1 MVAPSRTSH
10 CAPDL
15 WSGCETCDERRK
27 GMPVRGRH
35 DRSLVDLVRSD
46 IDRYSYMLERD
57 GTAALPRETRVTS
70 GLRALAMCPGLRA
83 VLVHRVG
90 HALVVWTPTNRAGR
104 AARLGGRLGHF
115 AANRWIEVTTGISIA
130 ERATIGRGLYIG
142 HFGGVIVGAAELGDH
157 CTLSHGVTIGRSG
170 RAGEDDRPRIGDRA
184 WIGPGAVVTGALTV
198 GQDAVVGANAVVTR
212 PVPPRSSA
220 LGVPARISTGPGSF
234 DMVVYRNADTD
245 EQRTRS
251 LRALDGTSAARPADE
266 PTVVDL
272 DRPRARL

>member
-1 MVAPSRTSH
+1 MR
-10 CAPDL
+10 D
-15 WSGCETCDERRK
+15 
-27 GMPVRGRH
+27 RH
-35 DRSLVDLVRSD
+35 DRGLMDLVRSD

-90 HALVVWTPTNRAGR
+90 HALVLWSPTNRAAR
-104 AARLGGRLGHF
+104 AVRLGGRLGHF

-198 GQDAVVGANAVVTR
+198 GQDAVVGANAVV
-212 PVPPRSSA
+212 
-220 LGVPARISTGPGSF
+220 PARIRTGPGSF
-234 DMVVYRNADTD
+234 DMVVYRGADTD
-245 EQRTRS
+245 DQRTRS
-251 LRALDGTSAARPADE
+251 LRTRDSAPGGGPADGRVVLDLDG
-266 PTVVDL
+266 
-272 DRPRARL
+272 PRARV